1 MRASSGPTTQKLA
14 LLFVARALALH
25 HHVDAVIG
33 EDVLEQRHVGEAR
46 HVFQDQRIVGEQARD
61 HQRQRRV
68 LRAGNR
74 NRAVK
79 RLAADDANT
88 VHESPRLPGRRPVYP
103 LSLSAA
109 IPAES

>member
-1 MRASSGPTTQKLA
+1 MQRLPTEIL
-14 LLFVARALALH
+14 VARALALH
-25 HHVDAVIG
+25 HDVDAVIG
-33 EDVLEQRHVGEAR
+33 EDVLQESDVGETR
-46 HVFQDQRIVGEQARD
+46 HVFQHQRIVGEQARD

-88 VHESPRLPGRRPVYP
+88 VHGIPRLPGRWRVYP
-103 LSLSAA
+103 LSFSPV